1 MMHMNDTAPT
11 AWYMPLLKT
20 PILLHSSRDPGK
32 CTLTP
37 ERCAYKSRYWVFW
50 YEADHVFAL
59 PTVYFFLA
67 VIAVFALGHFASAYA
82 PARLTRQ
89 SSPWRRA
96 VAGLRFCAYK
106 TWRVGGGRS
115 SSSSSDNRNFFF
127 FSQSL
132 GAYLLLGAG
141 VVFFAAMTLG
151 PRPYYWPT
159 DARYGSSP
167 PLATRTGWM
176 ALACMP
182 FILLLSAKANIISAV
197 TGIPPEKLNVWHS
210 WVSWAMFVLGLIH
223 TFPFIIYRR
232 DVTHDLHKTW
242 ITGGVWLT
250 GVIALVA
257 QTWLTFMSISWIRN
271 KFYEFF
277 KATHFFF
284 AIVFVV
290 FFFIHCAFR
299 LSSWDYFIAA
309 VSLYVAC
316 LLFASAKT
324 YLRHGIHHAAH
335 IRCETPHSLRIAV
348 ATTSSWRPGQHV
360 FLRFVACGAAHAL
373 TAHPL
378 TICSLPDQAGSS
390 GGREMVFFVQPRRG
404 LTGRLAALARN
415 QPNRSVSVLL
425 EGPYGGMPSRW
436 VKGFDR
442 TLLVAGGSG
451 CGFTLALIEAW
462 LRAGASLNGRRHL
475 EVVLATRDPE
485 MRTWY
490 MEELQRLAERQSV
503 QGKTELPGVSLSFCE
518 THDQSVVTGPDPG
531 SLSGDDEKRA
541 VVRNVQHPD
550 GSSTITS
557 LFGVCFSHGRP
568 DTTAAVHRLA
578 SADGITVGV
587 AVCGPASM
595 VYDVGVAAAAA
606 QLRIVQ
612 GRPGATELFLHKE
625 SFSY

>member
-1 MMHMNDTAPT
+1 MHMNDTAPT

-106 TWRVGGGRS
+106 TWRVGGGGRS
-115 SSSSSDNRNFFF
+115 SSGIF

-159 DARYGSSP
+159 DAKYGSSP

-182 FILLLSAKANIISAV
+182 FILLLSSKANVISAV

-210 WVSWAMFVLGLIH
+210 WVSWAMFVLALIH

-316 LLFASAKT
+316 LLFAFAKT
-324 YLRHGIHHAAH
+324 YLRHGINHAAH

-360 FLRFVACGAAHAL
+360 FLRFVACGAHAL

-378 TICSLPDQAGSS
+378 TICSLPDTDQVGSR
-390 GGREMVFFVQPRRG
+390 GEMVFFVQPRGG
-404 LTGRLAALARN
+404 LTGHLAALARN
-415 QPNRSVSVLL
+415 QPNKSVSVLL

-436 VKGFDR
+436 GKGFDR

-451 CGFTLALIEAW
+451 CGFTLALIESW
-462 LRAGASLNGRRHL
+462 LRAGASLNGQRQL

-485 MRTWY
+485 MRIWY

-503 QGKTELPGVSLSFCE
+503 QGKTELPGVSVSFCE

-531 SLSGDDEKRA
+531 SSSGDEEKRA
-541 VVRNVQHPD
+541 VVRNVRQPD

-568 DTTAAVHRLA
+568 DTKAAVHRLA
-578 SADGITVGV
+578 SADGVTVGV

-625 SFSY
+625 AFS

>member
-1 MMHMNDTAPT
+1 MMHMHDTAPT

-37 ERCAYKSRYWVFW
+37 ERCTYKSRYWVFW

-67 VIAVFALGHFASAYA
+67 VIAVFALGHFISVYA

-89 SSPWRRA
+89 STPWRRA

-106 TWRVGGGRS
+106 TWRIGGPNS
-115 SSSSSDNRNFFF
+115 SSI
-127 FSQSL
+127 SQSL

-159 DARYGSSP
+159 DAKYGSSP

-182 FILLLSAKANIISAV
+182 FILLLSSKANIISAV

-210 WVSWAMFVLGLIH
+210 WVSWAMFVLALIH

-316 LLFASAKT
+316 LLFAFAKT
-324 YLRHGIHHAAH
+324 YFRHGINHAAH

-348 ATTSSWRPGQHV
+348 ATKSSWRPGQHV
-360 FLRFVACGAAHAL
+360 FLRFVACGAHAL

-378 TICSLPDQAGSS
+378 TICSLPDTDQAGS
-390 GGREMVFFVQPRRG
+390 GGEMVFFVQPRGG

-415 QPNRSVSVLL
+415 QPNKSVSVLL

-436 VKGFDR
+436 AKGFDR

-451 CGFTLALIEAW
+451 CGFTLALIESW
-462 LRAGASLNGRRHL
+462 LRAGRSLNGQRHL

-485 MRTWY
+485 MRIWY

-503 QGKTELPGVSLSFCE
+503 QGKTELPGVSVSFCE
-518 THDQSVVTGPDPG
+518 THDQSVVTDPDPG
-531 SLSGDDEKRA
+531 SSSGDEEKRA
-541 VVRNVQHPD
+541 VVRNVRQPD

-568 DTTAAVHRLA
+568 DTKAAVHRLA
-578 SADGITVGV
+578 SADGVTVGV

-606 QLRIVQ
+606 QLRIIR

-625 SFSY
+625 AFSY